1 MAAGLIQGGIPMYE
15 LIKAG
20 EKTYYINCP
29 ARMGIYVLDGHDV
42 CLIDSG
48 NDREA
53 GKKVLKILEANGW
66 SLRMI
71 FNTHS
76 HADHIGGNELLE
88 QKTGCRI
95 YAPGLEQAFVQ
106 NPILEPSLL
115 YGGRPPQELRS
126 KFLLAQSSNAQELTE
141 DVLPEGLEML
151 RIDGHS
157 FAMAAFKTSDGVWFL
172 ADGLAGEAVL
182 QKYHVTYLHDVKG
195 YLDSLAIISNLQGRL
210 FVPAHAEP
218 GESIQALA
226 KLNTDKVH
234 EVTAFLKDVCQS
246 PICFDDVLKAVFDRY
261 GLKMDFNQYVLVG
274 STIRSYLSYLHDIS
288 EMNVKFEGNMMKW
301 HTA

>member
-1 MAAGLIQGGIPMYE
+1 MYE

-20 EKTYYINCP
+20 ERTYYINCP
-29 ARMGIYVLDGHDV
+29 ARMGIYVIDGRNV

-48 NDREA
+48 NDKDA

-76 HADHIGGNELLE
+76 HADHIGGNELLQ
-88 QKTGCRI
+88 QKTGCII
-95 YAPGLEQAFVQ
+95 YAPGIEQVFVQ

-115 YGGRPPQELRS
+115 YGGYPPQELRN
-126 KFLLAQSSNAQELTE
+126 KFLLAQKSDAKELTL
-141 DVLPEGLEML
+141 DVLPEGMEMQRL
-151 RIDGHS
+151 DGHS

-172 ADGLAGEAVL
+172 ADGLTGETIL

-195 YLDSLAIISNLQGRL
+195 YLESLAVICNLQGRL

-218 GESIQALA
+218 SASIQALA
-226 KLNTDKVH
+226 ALNMDKVH
-234 EVTAFLKDVCQS
+234 EVTAFLKSACQG
-246 PICFDDVLKAVFDRY
+246 PIGFDDLLKTVFDHY
-261 GLKMDFNQYVLVG
+261 GLQMDFNQYVLVG
-274 STIRSYLSYLHDIS
+274 STIRSYLSYLHDKG
-288 EMNVKFEGNMMKW
+288 ELNVQFAGNMLKW
-301 HTA
+301 HTT